1 MELNKVQSLKGK
13 DYISIADLSKEE
25 VEGLMQSGLELKKAS
40 KNQQT
45 LPYLNGKSLAMI
57 FEKPS
62 LRTRTTFDVAMYQ
75 LGGHGIYLGPQEVGF
90 GVRETI
96 RDIASNL
103 ERWVNGIMVRTF
115 AHKNVVEL
123 AKCSNIPV
131 INGLTDLLHPCQLL
145 ADYLT
150 LQEHFGKLTGLNL
163 VFVGDGNNIANSH
176 INFAAHTG
184 VDLTIACPEGFEPNK
199 DILAKATAKGAKVKV
214 SHEPRAAIKGADA
227 LYTDVWISMGQEKET
242 NHRRKAF
249 QAYTIT
255 PKWFKELSPRG
266 IFMHDLPAHYG
277 EECTEDCVYH
287 ERSVVFQQAENRLH
301 AHKAILYQLLGS

>member
-1 MELNKVQSLKGK
+1 MEVTKIPSLKGK

-25 VEGLMQSGLELKKAS
+25 FQGLIQSGLELKKAS
-40 KNQQT
+40 KSQQI

-75 LGGHGIYLGPQEVGF
+75 LGGHAIYLGQQEVGL

-96 RDIASNL
+96 KDTAFNL
-103 ERWVNGIMVRTF
+103 ERWVNGIMIRTF
-115 AHKNVVEL
+115 AHKDVVKLAQHSNV
-123 AKCSNIPV
+123 PV

-145 ADYLT
+145 ADYVTLT
-150 LQEHFGKLTGLNL
+150 EHFGELTGLKL

-176 INFAAHTG
+176 INAAMHTG
-184 VDLTIACPEGFEPNK
+184 INLTIACPKGFEPNK
-199 DILAKATAKGAKVKV
+199 DILDEVTAQGIKINV
-214 SHEPRAAIKGADA
+214 SNEPKEAIKGADV

-249 QAYTIT
+249 QDYTIT
-255 PKWFKELSPRG
+255 PEWFKELAPQG

-287 ERSVVFQQAENRLH
+287 ERSVVFEQAENRLH
-301 AHKAILYQLLGS
+301 AHKAILYQLLG